1 VLFSLTIDI
10 FLLILQFNK
19 QKDMSSL
26 KEKTASGLLWSALNS
41 GLMQLLNAV
50 IGVFLAR
57 LLLAS
62 DYALVGMVT
71 IFSAVATTL
80 QESGFTSAL
89 TNLDHPTDRDYNS
102 VFWFSTLMS
111 VFLYAVLFFCAPLI
125 AAYYRQPELV
135 LLSRV
140 SFLSILAAAV
150 GTVPHAYLYRNMVIK
165 ETTLLRCGA
174 LLFTGFVG
182 ITMACMGMAYW
193 SLVIQQLAYV
203 SIISIGKFWLVPW
216 RPSLKIDFGPVRRM
230 FSFSS
235 KILVPNLINQ
245 ISQNILTVIF
255 GRIFP
260 VGMVGNFT
268 QAWKWNNMASGTVV
282 GMLGQVAQPV
292 FSSLQHAAADRQTA
306 ALRKMVRFT
315 SFLTFPLMF
324 GLAFVSYEFIVL
336 LISEKW
342 IDSVPILQL
351 LCLGGAFIALYQPL
365 QNFVIS
371 HGRSDLFMW
380 TNISLLVVQLAFILI
395 LHRQGILVMVG
406 VYSAITALWTLVWH
420 HWTAH
425 IISYRLLDFLKDTL
439 PFLLATVA
447 GIAMASVPVYFIHGL
462 LLRFVV
468 KVAVV
473 ALVYVGIMKVAGAQ
487 IMKECLNYLLHRKTR
502 K

>member
-1 VLFSLTIDI
+1 
-10 FLLILQFNK
+10 
-19 QKDMSSL
+19 MSSL

-57 LLLAS
+57 LLLTS

-71 IFSAVATTL
+71 IFSAIATTI
-80 QESGFTSAL
+80 QECGFTSAL

-102 VFWFSTLMS
+102 VFWFTTLMS
-111 VFLYAVLFFCAPLI
+111 IFLYTVLFFCAPLI
-125 AAYYRQPELV
+125 ADYYRQPKLV
-135 LLSRV
+135 ALSRV
-140 SFLSILAAAV
+140 SFLSILAAGL
-150 GTVPHAYLYRNMVIK
+150 GTVPHAYLYRNMIIK
-165 ETTLLRCGA
+165 ETTLLRGGA
-174 LLFTGFVG
+174 LLVSGIVG
-182 ITMACMGMAYW
+182 ITMAFMGMAYW
-193 SLVIQQLAYV
+193 SLVVQQLTYITITSV
-203 SIISIGKFWLVPW
+203 GKFWLVPW
-216 RPSLKIDFGPVRRM
+216 RPSLQIDFGPVRKM
-230 FSFSS
+230 FGFSS

-245 ISQNILTVIF
+245 VSQNILTVIF

-292 FSSLQHAAADRQTA
+292 FSTLQHAPEERQAA

-324 GLAFVSYEFIVL
+324 GLAFVAYEFIIL

-351 LCLGGAFIALYQPL
+351 LCLGGAFLALYQPL

-380 TNISLLVVQLAFILI
+380 TNISQLMVQLAVILM

-406 VYSAITALWTLVWH
+406 VYSAITALWTFVWY
-420 HWTAH
+420 HWVAR
-425 IISYRLLDFLKDTL
+425 IIHYRLLDFLKDTM
-439 PFLLATVA
+439 PFLLATVV
-447 GIAMASVPVYFIHGL
+447 GIAIASIPVYFVHGL
-462 LLRFVV
+462 LLRFIIKVV
-468 KVAVV
+468 VV
-473 ALVYVGIMKVAGAQ
+473 ALVYVGIMRLAGAQ
-487 IMKECLNYLLHRKTR
+487 IMKESINYLLHRKTQG
-502 K
+502 